1 MKDVT
6 ADMREI
12 YTSVNREQAVS
23 ALSHFEQNGVQSI
36 DMRYRVGIVI
46 RTI

>member
-23 ALSHFEQNGVQSI
+23 ALSHFEQKWGSKYRHAVQSWH
-36 DMRYRVGIVI
+36 RK
-46 RTI
+46 